1 MLLPLLLLLAG
12 CDPCGAWDGTVVE
25 DPDGLDATLRDTL
38 AADLVILLDA
48 FGEGRVCV
56 DRVVLA
62 ELSDAD
68 SDLVTG
74 TAQVVHVDPDAA
86 DPRWQ
91 MRVGLCMA
99 LDNRE
104 QLGTDP
110 TFADPDEF
118 FQHCALG
125 PFDPGWAAQIEAACG
140 ESVLSDAQQFMLDRV
155 YLHGDRLVADGVLTT
170 TLGEPATLPDV
181 PRADL
186 GGVAPL
192 GDGVS
197 VLAWKDQTDVEALD
211 LYTVTFDGAASTL
224 LLSLS
229 GATLDA
235 HVFGG
240 PDAGVVYAEVDDE
253 PAIWVVDAATRTVSS
268 VPTAAIGNLFDAVG
282 TVSGGVLYVATGYPS
297 VDPLVVVDLATG
309 AQSEIALPPPLDPVR
324 AMVVN
329 ALAAVDDGF
338 VATLTE
344 AAVEATSHSVSVTV
358 YTVITARWSAA
369 TGWTELDRS
378 EDFQGAL
385 FGFGGSAAH
394 GYVGGSFS
402 GAGSVL
408 AAKDLATGA
417 LHVSSDRCVDD
428 IHLPATVAGNTLV
441 DLRNLEP
448 VTLQPIRLVL
458 E

>member
-1 MLLPLLLLLAG
+1 MLLALLLAG
-12 CDPCGAWDGTVVE
+12 CDPCGDWDGTVVE

-38 AADLVILLDA
+38 ADDLVILLDA

-86 DPRWQ
+86 DPRWE

-110 TFADPDEF
+110 TFADPEEF
-118 FQHCALG
+118 LQHCALG

-155 YLHGDRLVADGVLTT
+155 YPHADRLVAGGVLTT
-170 TLGEPATLPDV
+170 TLGEPATVPDV
-181 PRADL
+181 LRADVA
-186 GGVAPL
+186 GVAPL
-192 GDGVS
+192 GDDVL
-197 VLAWKDQTDVEALD
+197 VLALTDETDVEALD
-211 LYTVTFDGAASTL
+211 LYAVPFDGADPTS
-224 LLSLS
+224 LLSLT

-253 PAIWVVDAATRTVSS
+253 PAIWVVDAATRIVTSL
-268 VPTAAIGNLFDAVG
+268 PTAPLDNLFEAEG

-297 VDPLVVVDLATG
+297 VDPVVAVNLTTG

-324 AMVVN
+324 TTIVE

-338 VATLTE
+338 VATLYE
-344 AAVEATSHSVSVTV
+344 AAVETSPHFVGVTV
-358 YTVITARWSAA
+358 YTVITARWSVA
-369 TGWTELDRS
+369 TGWAELDRS
-378 EDFQGAL
+378 DDFQGAL
-385 FGFGGSAAH
+385 FGIGGTAAPA
-394 GYVGGSFS
+394 YVGASYS
-402 GAGSVL
+402 GAGRVL
-408 AAKDLATGA
+408 AAKDLGTGA
-417 LHVSSDRCVDD
+417 LHVSSDRCLDD
-428 IHLPATVAGNTLV
+428 IHAPTTVAGSALV
-441 DLRNLEP
+441 DMRNLEP
-448 VTLQPIRLVL
+448 VTLQPIQLVL